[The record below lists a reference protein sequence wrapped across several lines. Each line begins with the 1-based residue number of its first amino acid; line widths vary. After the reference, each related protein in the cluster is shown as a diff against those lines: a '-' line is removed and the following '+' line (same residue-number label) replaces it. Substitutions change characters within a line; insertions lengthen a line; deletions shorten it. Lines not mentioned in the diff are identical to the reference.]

1 MPCFVPYT
9 VEVQLLYQAFVAH
22 LVKSFRKVHD
32 QDIRLKP
39 GLPGALQS
47 STLASVLQGEYF
59 QFVEKKVP
67 EITKLSR
74 VFLLN
79 GTAKLL
85 LYLTKV
91 MRYFKQNERI
101 NWKNVRPRQDSN
113 LESSDPKSD
122 ALSSLSI
129 RPRQYMGNFDRSIQR
144 CTWLLAS
151 ILATIFF
158 MALPIKPYPFAAC
171 LAT

>member
-22 LVKSFRKVHD
+22 LVKSFRKIHD
-32 QDIRLKP
+32 QDIRLNP
-39 GLPGALQS
+39 GLPTALHS
-47 STLASVLQGEYF
+47 NILASVLQGEYF
-59 QFVEKKVP
+59 QVVEKKVR

-79 GTAKLL
+79 GTAQLL
-85 LYLTKV
+85 FYLTKV

-101 NWKNVRPRQDSN
+101 NWKKVRPRQDSN

-122 ALSSLSI
+122 ALSI
-129 RPRQYMGNFDRSIQR
+129 RPRGQDSV
-144 CTWLLAS
+144 WV
-151 ILATIFF
+151 ILMLNHLWYRYGHRLF
-158 MALPIKPYPFAAC
+158 C
-171 LAT
+171 D

>member
-32 QDIRLKP
+32 QDIRLNP

-74 VFLLN
+74 VFFLN

-85 LYLTKV
+85 FYLTKV

-101 NWKNVRPRQDSN
+101 NWKKVRPRQDSN
-113 LESSDPKSD
+113 LESADPKSD
-122 ALSSLSI
+122 ALSI
-129 RPRQYMGNFDRSIQR
+129 RPRGQDNIWEFLMPEMM
-144 CTWLLAS
+144 LLM
-151 ILATIFF
+151 LDH
-158 MALPIKPYPFAAC
+158 LWYRYPLFNQ
-171 LAT
+171 